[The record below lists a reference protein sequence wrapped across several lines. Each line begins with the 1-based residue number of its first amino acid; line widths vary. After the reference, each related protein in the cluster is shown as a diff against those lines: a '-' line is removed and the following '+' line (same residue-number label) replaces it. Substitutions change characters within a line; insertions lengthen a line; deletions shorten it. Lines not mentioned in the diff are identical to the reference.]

1 MLDVEFCLMS
11 RKLILLLCFPIT
23 GICQQVGYPGK
34 VIPQEL
40 TSYLPE
46 NMQSFPTGLR
56 PAALSGL
63 SKKTISIQA
72 GNQYSISNAGS
83 LQLALQGGN
92 SRRGSA
98 LNAGFETSP
107 VHSNIYASL
116 GYGMKLNKS
125 LAIGSSWSMEAQK
138 IAGSAFSLTGEI
150 QLGFLF
156 KLNERVRWG
165 AQYRQS
171 LKQQSIATGF
181 AYYFSEKLQLSAEL
195 DKESMRQTAFNLMI
209 SNQFHNN
216 WLLLGGIN
224 GLSGAPFCFLGK
236 TGIHQSWGTGLS
248 FHPQLGSSFLL
259 SFTRFLH

>member
-1 MLDVEFCLMS
+1 
-11 RKLILLLCFPIT
+11 
-23 GICQQVGYPGK
+23 
-34 VIPQEL
+34 
-40 TSYLPE
+40 
-46 NMQSFPTGLR
+46 
-56 PAALSGL
+56 
-63 SKKTISIQA
+63 
-72 GNQYSISNAGS
+72 
-83 LQLALQGGN
+83 
-92 SRRGSA
+92 
-98 LNAGFETSP
+98 
-107 VHSNIYASL
+107 
-116 GYGMKLNKS
+116 
-125 LAIGSSWSMEAQK
+125 MEAHK

-224 GLSGAPFCFLGK
+224 GLSGTPFCFLGK
-236 TGIHQSWGTGLS
+236 TGLQQNWGAGLS
-248 FHPQLGSSFLL
+248 FHPILGASFML
-259 SFTRFLH
+259 SFTALLH